1 MILQHWFGRLRTVK
15 MLSWFRLL
23 NFPGPEA
30 TKLRRT
36 VTLGK
41 FQEFKSFLIQKMKK
55 REMGWIGVAENIK
68 KCCYFLPQQH
78 SEPILFIQVPA
89 VNKLTVCTNKKLMNV
104 QRLGGFSVIRIILFF
119 KWANNRL
126 FSFIFVLFKY
136 SFTEKIDFSGT
147 QTRIITVRG
156 EHADHLIHLMVA

>member
-1 MILQHWFGRLRTVK
+1 
-15 MLSWFRLL
+15 
-23 NFPGPEA
+23 
-30 TKLRRT
+30 
-36 VTLGK
+36 
-41 FQEFKSFLIQKMKK
+41 MK
-55 REMGWIGVAENIK
+55 
-68 KCCYFLPQQH
+68 
-78 SEPILFIQVPA
+78 
-89 VNKLTVCTNKKLMNV
+89 V